1 MGIMSALGSE
11 QVGGQPRLV
20 GFILIVVLAALVAGL
35 RVGGRTP
42 EKSNS
47 SPSPGVSSM
56 WFADRMAGFAATSSG
71 VFSTSDG
78 GYTWRRGTWRRRD
91 RGATRSALG

>member
-1 MGIMSALGSE
+1 HHGVVSVLGSE
-11 QVGGQPRLV
+11 QARGRPGLV

-42 EKSNS
+42 GKSQS
-47 SPSPGVSSM
+47 SASPGVASL

-78 GYTWRRGTWRRRD
+78 GHTWRRV
-91 RGATRSALG
+91 L